1 MCAGWTKKCTSSSV
15 TRVHCL
21 HSALSIGDV
30 LLAEDLKLKYV
41 LYVPGALANL
51 FSVKQATSNGA
62 TIIFEDNKGI
72 VRDEMGNV
80 LLEAT
85 SRGGLYCIQLTPR
98 SSECTKCTHCR
109 DVRLLAIQQLF
120 RCLELACHRRTIT
133 DVAGSAHSLS
143 PQLRWQFAVLQH
155 SLNSLLQRTIEAFCR
170 SILLRCIWCCQ
181 PMNRS

>member
-1 MCAGWTKKCTSSSV
+1 MAAVEGPIEQYLWALDSGSTRHVTPFAGLLSICAGWTKKCTSSSV

-30 LLAEDLKLKYV
+30 LLAEDLKLKDV

-62 TIIFEDNKGI
+62 TITFEDNKGI

-85 SRGGLYCIQLTPR
+85 SRGGLYCIT
-98 SSECTKCTHCR
+98 
-109 DVRLLAIQQLF
+109 
-120 RCLELACHRRTIT
+120 
-133 DVAGSAHSLS
+133 AH
-143 PQLRWQFAVLQH
+143 PKIERMHQMYA
-155 SLNSLLQRTIEAFCR
+155 LQRCPASCHTTTLQV
-170 SILLRCIWCCQ
+170 S
-181 PMNRS
+181 